1 MGSFPDEQAGRV
13 EGRRIQED
21 RKVDRILALVTL
33 ILLLE

>member
-1 MGSFPDEQAGRV
+1 MVKFPDEQAGMV

-21 RKVDRILALVTL
+21 RKVDRIFALVSL